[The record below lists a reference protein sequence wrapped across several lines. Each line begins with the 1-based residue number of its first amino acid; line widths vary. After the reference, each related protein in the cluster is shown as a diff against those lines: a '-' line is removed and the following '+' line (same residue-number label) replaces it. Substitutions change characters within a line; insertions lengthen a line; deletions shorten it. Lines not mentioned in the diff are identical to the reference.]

1 MQVFRLKAVSY
12 RARHESKPSAFSLQP
27 IYLRSYN
34 KLPGNEEMSMIWSIL
49 GTIAAICTTVGFLPQ
64 LIRGIKTK
72 ELNDV
77 SPAMLTLMLVGCS
90 LWLAYG
96 MHLKNLII
104 ALANGL
110 TLLLVIAI
118 LTLRFLYKTTNAKV
132 AARD

>member
-1 MQVFRLKAVSY
+1 
-12 RARHESKPSAFSLQP
+12 
-27 IYLRSYN
+27 
-34 KLPGNEEMSMIWSIL
+34 MSMMWSIL

-77 SPAMLTLMLVGCS
+77 SPAMLTLLLVGCS

-96 MHLKNLII
+96 IHLKNLII

-110 TLLLVIAI
+110 TLLLVVAI
-118 LTLRFLYKTTNAKV
+118 LTLRFLYKTTNANAKV
-132 AARD
+132 VVRD